1 VFNKKVRFTLVI
13 LSAAL
18 AIAQHTPRFLTA
30 EIRLSK
36 EIRESRGRFLPS
48 GDVAVLNATLKELVT
63 VAYEAQE
70 GTIAGTSGWM
80 ESEHYDL
87 IAKAPPNTPMNT
99 LRMMLRPLLAD
110 RFKLGVHAEQRTMPV
125 LALMVSKP
133 SSRLRASAGPGAQTC
148 RWVGDAPR
156 STQRECRNL
165 TMADLALQL
174 PAWNKS
180 KLGRPV
186 VDSTGLKGPY
196 DFRLNWR
203 EPGTALTEAL
213 DQIGLKLTERQQP
226 IAVIVVDHAERIG
239 AGK

>member
-1 VFNKKVRFTLVI
+1 M
-13 LSAAL
+13 
-18 AIAQHTPRFLTA
+18 AQQTPRFMTA
-30 EIRLSK
+30 EIRVSR
-36 EIRESRGRFLPS
+36 EIRESRGRFLPN
-48 GDVAVLNATLKELVT
+48 GDVAVLNTTLKELIA

-70 GTIAGTSGWM
+70 GTIAGVSGWM

-99 LRMMLRPLLAD
+99 LRLMLRPLLSE
-110 RFKLGVHAEQRTMPV
+110 RFKLATHTEQRTMPV
-125 LALMVSKP
+125 LALVAAKP
-133 SSRLRASAGPGAQTC
+133 SARLRASATPGAQSC
-148 RWVGDAPR
+148 RWVGDAPQN
-156 STQRECRNL
+156 TQRECRNL

-196 DFRLNWR
+196 DFTLNWR
-203 EPGTALTEAL
+203 EPGTTLTEAL
-213 DQIGLKLTERQQP
+213 DQIGLKLTQRQQAIP
-226 IAVIVVDHAERIG
+226 VIVVDHAERIG